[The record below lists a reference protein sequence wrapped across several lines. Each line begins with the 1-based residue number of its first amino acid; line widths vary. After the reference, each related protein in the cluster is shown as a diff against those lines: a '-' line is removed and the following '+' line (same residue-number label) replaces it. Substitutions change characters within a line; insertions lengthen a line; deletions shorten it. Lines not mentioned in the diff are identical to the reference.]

1 MAKIFID
8 LCLTISRE
16 FFERMT
22 PELHLQNEFR
32 DWFALPFVVS
42 PESHPT
48 FSAYFG
54 RQVSLLHQYVVADF
68 FLLNIFFRQVDQM
81 DMPNLVI
88 MPLFLNFSKK
98 DMNTILIAF
107 V

>member
-1 MAKIFID
+1 
-8 LCLTISRE
+8 
-16 FFERMT
+16 MT

-54 RQVSLLHQYVVADF
+54 RQVSLLYLYLTLPICSPGF
-68 FLLNIFFRQVDQM
+68 FSSKHIFSARR
-81 DMPNLVI
+81 PNGYA
-88 MPLFLNFSKK
+88 
-98 DMNTILIAF
+98 NTCDYAF
-107 V
+107 VSEFF

>member
-1 MAKIFID
+1 MLIIGFFTLLYSVIMAKIFID

-54 RQVSLLHQYVVADF
+54 RQVSLLHQHVIMI
-68 FLLNIFFRQVDQM
+68 L
-81 DMPNLVI
+81 LVI

-98 DMNTILIAF
+98 I
-107 V
+107 

>member
-1 MAKIFID
+1 MPCATKGTLRYSVIMAKIFID
-8 LCLTISRE
+8 LCLNISRE

-32 DWFALPFVVS
+32 DWFALPFVVN

-54 RQVSLLHQYVVADF
+54 RQVSLLYQYVVADF
-68 FLLNIFFRQVDQM
+68 FFLTYFFGKLTKWICK
-81 DMPNLVI
+81 NL
-88 MPLFLNFSKK
+88 
-98 DMNTILIAF
+98 
-107 V
+107 

>member
-1 MAKIFID
+1 
-8 LCLTISRE
+8 
-16 FFERMT
+16 MT

-68 FLLNIFFRQVDQM
+68 FLLDIFFRQVDQM

-88 MPLFLNFSKK
+88 MPLFLNFSKQ
-98 DMNTILIAF
+98 I
-107 V
+107 